1 MSPSPTDQTDHG
13 TRLLRERIRSVF
25 RHLPQAL
32 AGNEE
37 RIHQMRIAA
46 RRLRVALP
54 LLARRPDGRRVRRAV
69 RGLRELT
76 RTPGQSRDLDVMVS
90 LAESHWREPGALTEE
105 VRLLRRRL
113 LAARARS
120 RRQMAEALLDLEI
133 ARLRRD
139 LRAVLA
145 RGGDVLFSALVR
157 LRETR
162 DRDGERAL
170 DLLAS
175 LRGRFDADAWHEVRI
190 RLRRLRYAAE
200 VQDLLKGVRS
210 NATRLLKELQERLGH
225 VRDAFVLSEWFAG
238 QALRAERDGQRTL
251 ATAARALAKRFR
263 ETSRRHHRDL
273 LEARPGD
280 LVRRALEEMG
290 YGRTGGSTETH
301 AGSMPAA
308 RDGAVTDA
316 RTGDKER

>member
-1 MSPSPTDQTDHG
+1 VTPTPPDQIDQG

-25 RHLPQAL
+25 SHLPQAL

-37 RIHQMRIAA
+37 RLHQMRIAA

-54 LLARRPDGRRVRRAV
+54 LLAQEPDGKKVRRALH
-69 RGLRELT
+69 GLRQLT
-76 RTPGQSRDLDVMVS
+76 RTPGPSRDLDVMVS
-90 LAESHWREPGALTEE
+90 QAEEVWREPGALSAEGR
-105 VRLLRRRL
+105 VLRRRL
-113 LAARARS
+113 LAARSRS

-162 DRDGERAL
+162 DRDGEQAL

-175 LRGRFDADAWHEVRI
+175 IGRRFDSEPLHEVRI
-190 RLRRLRYAAE
+190 RLRRLRYTAE

-210 NATRLLKELQERLGH
+210 DATRRFKSLQERLGQL
-225 VRDAFVLSEWFAG
+225 RDAFVLSEWFASQAERAQRAG
-238 QALRAERDGQRTL
+238 QAALGTE
-251 ATAARALAKRFR
+251 ARALARRFR
-263 ETSRRHHRDL
+263 ETSLRHHRDFVD
-273 LEARPGD
+273 AHPDD
-280 LVRRALEEMG
+280 LVRHALEEMG
-290 YGRTGGSTETH
+290 YGRT
-301 AGSMPAA
+301 AA
-308 RDGAVTDA
+308 
-316 RTGDKER
+316 

>member
-1 MSPSPTDQTDHG
+1 VNPSHSDQADPG

-25 RHLPQAL
+25 SHLPQAL

-37 RIHQMRIAA
+37 RLHQMRIAA

-54 LLARRPDGRRVRRAV
+54 LLARNPDGKKVRRALQ
-69 RGLRELT
+69 GLRALT
-76 RTPGQSRDLDVMVS
+76 RTPGASRDLDVMVS
-90 LAESHWREPGALTEE
+90 LAEDHWRQAGPLAEE
-105 VRLLRRRL
+105 ARVLRRRL

-120 RRQMAEALLDLEI
+120 RRQMSEALLDLEI

-145 RGGDVLFSALVR
+145 RGGDVLFSGLVR

-175 LRGRFDADAWHEVRI
+175 LGTRFDADGLHEVRI
-190 RLRRLRYAAE
+190 RLRRLRYTAE

-210 NATRLLKELQERLGH
+210 DATRRFKDLQERLGQ
-225 VRDAFVLSEWFAG
+225 VRDAYVLSEWLAAQAVRAG
-238 QALRAERDGQRTL
+238 RARQAAL
-251 ATAARALAKRFR
+251 AREARALAARFR
-263 ETSRRHHRDL
+263 ETSERHHRDL
-273 LEARPGD
+273 LEARPDD
-280 LVRRALEEMG
+280 LVRHALEEMG
-290 YGRTGGSTETH
+290 YGRT
-301 AGSMPAA
+301 AA
-308 RDGAVTDA
+308 
-316 RTGDKER
+316 

>member
-1 MSPSPTDQTDHG
+1 VNPTHSDQVDPG

-37 RIHQMRIAA
+37 RLHQMRIAA

-54 LLARRPDGRRVRRAV
+54 LLAQKPDGKKVRRAV
-69 RGLRELT
+69 RGLRQLT
-76 RTPGQSRDLDVMVS
+76 RTPGASRDLDVMVS
-90 LAESHWREPGALTEE
+90 LAEHHWRQAEAQNAEGR
-105 VRLLRRRL
+105 VLRRRL

-162 DRDGERAL
+162 DKDGERAL
-170 DLLAS
+170 DMLAA
-175 LRGRFDADAWHEVRI
+175 LGARFDADTLHEVRI

-210 NATRLLKELQERLGH
+210 DATRLFKDLQERLGH
-225 VRDAFVLSEWFAG
+225 VRDAFVLSEWCTRQAG
-238 QALRAERDGQRTL
+238 RARHGGQT
-251 ATAARALAKRFR
+251 ALAREAAALARRFR
-263 ETSRRHHRDL
+263 ETSLAHHRDL
-273 LEARPGD
+273 LDARPD
-280 LVRRALEEMG
+280 VTVRRALEEMG
-290 YGRTGGSTETH
+290 YGRT
-301 AGSMPAA
+301 AA
-308 RDGAVTDA
+308 
-316 RTGDKER
+316 

>member
-1 MSPSPTDQTDHG
+1 VSPSHPDQIDPG
-13 TRLLRERIRSVF
+13 TRLLRERIRTVF
-25 RHLPQAL
+25 SHLPQAL

-37 RIHQMRIAA
+37 RLHQMRIAA

-54 LLARRPDGRRVRRAV
+54 LLAQKPEGKRVRRAV
-69 RGLRELT
+69 RGLRQLT
-76 RTPGQSRDLDVMVS
+76 RTPGTSRDLDVMVS
-90 LAESHWREPGALTEE
+90 LAEDHWRQPDALTDEGR
-105 VRLLRRRL
+105 VLRRRL

-133 ARLRRD
+133 AQLRRD

-162 DRDGERAL
+162 DRDGARAL

-175 LRGRFDADAWHEVRI
+175 LGESDDADTLHEVRI
-190 RLRRLRYAAE
+190 GLRRLRYAAE

-210 NATRLLKELQERLGH
+210 DATRLLKELQERLGH

-238 QALRAERDGQRTL
+238 QAQRSGRGGQAALGRE
-251 ATAARALAKRFR
+251 ARALAAAFR
-263 ETSRRHHRDL
+263 ETSARHHRDL
-273 LEARPGD
+273 LEVRPD
-280 LVRRALEEMG
+280 DVVRHALEEMG
-290 YGRTGGSTETH
+290 YGRT
-301 AGSMPAA
+301 AA
-308 RDGAVTDA
+308 
-316 RTGDKER
+316 

>member
-1 MSPSPTDQTDHG
+1 MNPSHADQVDPG

-37 RIHQMRIAA
+37 RLHQMRIAA

-54 LLARRPDGRRVRRAV
+54 LLAQKPEGKKVRRAV
-69 RGLRELT
+69 RGLRQLT
-76 RTPGQSRDLDVMVS
+76 RTPGTSRDLDVMVS
-90 LAESHWREPGALTEE
+90 LAENHWRQPDVLTDEG
-105 VRLLRRRL
+105 RILRRRL

-133 ARLRRD
+133 AQLRRD

-162 DRDGERAL
+162 DQQGERAL

-175 LRGRFDADAWHEVRI
+175 LGESYDADTLHEVRI
-190 RLRRLRYAAE
+190 GLRRLRYAAE
-200 VQDLLKGVRS
+200 VQDLLKGMRS
-210 NATRLLKELQERLGH
+210 DATRLFKDLQERLGH
-225 VRDAFVLSEWFAG
+225 VRDAFVLSEWFAR
-238 QALRAERDGQRTL
+238 QAERSARSRQAAVGRE
-251 ATAARALAKRFR
+251 ARALAALFR
-263 ETSRRHHRDL
+263 ETSARHHRDL
-273 LEARPGD
+273 LEARPTD
-280 LVRRALEEMG
+280 VVRHALEEMG
-290 YGRTGGSTETH
+290 YGRT
-301 AGSMPAA
+301 AA
-308 RDGAVTDA
+308 
-316 RTGDKER
+316 